1 MLIKKTRSL
10 CPTCNSVIDAE
21 VVEEDN
27 KIMLHS
33 TCPEHGKFNNL
44 YWSDPA
50 IYHRFDR
57 FGEIGTGIENP
68 QNRAPPESCP
78 SSCGLCSNHHS
89 QTLLANIDLTN
100 RCNLD

>member
-1 MLIKKTRSL
+1 MLIKTTRSL

-44 YWSDPA
+44 YWSDPVL
-50 IYHRFDR
+50 YHRFDR
-57 FGEIGTGIENP
+57 FEEVGTGIENP
-68 QNRAPPESCP
+68 QNM
-78 SSCGLCSNHHS
+78 CSPRKLPVFLWAMQQSPFADPAGKYRSHQPLQS
-89 QTLLANIDLTN
+89 
-100 RCNLD
+100 